1 MNTRE
6 KKADL
11 VLYAIAGAIPVIWI
25 GLMIAPYSDDGI
37 VYIVSHI
44 DDIFKDPWDLKL
56 NGGSIKTV
64 LLLLLAY
71 AMGIGV
77 YLSSRKNYR
86 RGEEHGSAR
95 WGVPFTLNRKYSDH
109 EYANNKLL
117 TQNVRIGLDGKKHR
131 RNLNVLVIGGSG
143 AGKTRFYCKPNLM
156 QANTSFVVLDPNDET
171 NYSHFFITFF
181 QRREMQ

>member
-11 VLYAIAGAIPVIWI
+11 VIYAIAGAIPVIWI

-44 DDIFKDPWDLKL
+44 DDIFKDPWGFKI
-56 NGGSIKTV
+56 NGSSIKTV

-95 WGVPFTLNRKYSDH
+95 WGVPFTPGNPG
-109 EYANNKLL
+109 
-117 TQNVRIGLDGKKHR
+117 V
-131 RNLNVLVIGGSG
+131 
-143 AGKTRFYCKPNLM
+143 
-156 QANTSFVVLDPNDET
+156 
-171 NYSHFFITFF
+171 
-181 QRREMQ
+181 